1 MVGPHAG
8 IFFGIS
14 NTAANIGGFLVP
26 LAAGFLTEDDPESRS
41 SWIWV
46 WLLVVFTQFAGMLVF
61 LGFAD
66 PVLQDWVL
74 EDVDRNEE
82 IQDEVILENY

>member
-26 LAAGFLTEDDPESRS
+26 LVAGFLTEDDPESRS
-41 SWIWV
+41 SWVWV
-46 WLLVVFTQFAGMLVF
+46 WLLVVFTQFAGMFVF
-61 LGFAD
+61 LGLAD

-74 EDVDRNEE
+74 EENDDRD
-82 IQDEVILENY
+82 QDEEILEND

>member
-26 LAAGFLTEDDPESRS
+26 LVAGFLTEDDPESRS

-74 EDVDRNEE
+74 EDVDRNGE